1 MSKLKNPIV
10 TISKE
15 SVTAGAVAR
24 AVGAPGP
31 HLAAPGRG
39 SVLGGAARPSPS
51 PRQPPAAGAA
61 AAGHRGQVSCHW
73 SRVRVHGS
81 HWSSCPR
88 DRVLGCDWP
97 VSRVW
102 RDYRT
107 GSAESDK
114 VEHARRLREEIVSN
128 FENCDI
134 L

>member
-1 MSKLKNPIV
+1 MSKLKHPI
-10 TISKE
+10 KHFKGE
-15 SVTAGAVAR
+15 YPGAVAR
-24 AVGAPGP
+24 AVGAPRP

-39 SVLGGAARPSPS
+39 SVLGGAARPP
-51 PRQPPAAGAA
+51 PARQPPAAGAA
-61 AAGHRGQVSCHW
+61 AARHRGQVSGDW
-73 SRVRVHGS
+73 SRVRVLGS

-88 DRVLGCDWP
+88 VRVLGCDWP

-114 VEHARRLREEIVSN
+114 VEHARRLREEIVIN

-134 L
+134 